1 MDNEKGG
8 LDAAERQRATAA
20 EIARRKVLEAYGKQ
34 ASNFVAAADVN
45 KDGVITHG
53 EAEAVGVR
61 DEDWRKYHTAWQDY
75 YRNYYGKYYNQAAKN
90 YVEKEKLKLD
100 RELAEGEYGSLRKRE
115 KRLDS
120 GSEPGMTKS
129 ESGMTKSE
137 AGLTKEG
144 SGNDKKEPEMT
155 KVGGVKGMREKIR
168 KKASGRAAKERRK
181 KHILPIAIGAAIVFA
196 GLMTQY
202 YRVFIAAAVAY
213 IAPGNGAV
221 NSITEIDPTVTA
233 EVGPEPRLIIPKI
246 NVDVPIVF
254 WIGNDQASQ
263 QAAMAYGVAHF
274 SIPGANAMPGQV
286 GNLVI
291 SGHSSN
297 GVFETG
303 DYKFIFAPLERLADG
318 DVIYVNY
325 QSVRYTYRV
334 VRRQVVD
341 PTDVGALV
349 YAVDRPI
356 LTLITCVP
364 LGTARQRLLMIAEQI
379 SPGTW
384 ESGSGVVLPDEE
396 KPLEMPGNSP
406 TMFEGIWDFLT
417 SA

>member
-1 MDNEKGG
+1 MHMDNEKGG

-34 ASNFVAAADVN
+34 ASNFVAEADVN
-45 KDGVITHG
+45 KDGVITRG
-53 EAEAVGVR
+53 EAEVAGGVR

-90 YVEKEKLKLD
+90 YVQKEKLKLD
-100 RELAEGEYGSLRKRE
+100 RELAEGEYGS
-115 KRLDS
+115 
-120 GSEPGMTKS
+120 EPGNDR
-129 ESGMTKSE
+129 
-137 AGLTKEG
+137 KEP
-144 SGNDKKEPEMT
+144 GNDKKEPEMT
-155 KVGGVKGMREKIR
+155 KIGGVKGLREKIR

-181 KHILPIAIGAAIVFA
+181 KHIIPIAIGAAIVFA

-202 YRVFIAAAVAY
+202 YRVFVAAAVAY

-254 WIGNDQASQ
+254 GTPNDQASQ
-263 QAAMAYGVAHF
+263 QAAMSYGVAHF

-325 QSVRYTYRV
+325 RSVRYTYRV
-334 VRRQVVD
+334 VRRQVVE

-349 YAVDRPI
+349 YAVDKPI

-384 ESGSGVVLPDEE
+384 ESWGGSVSTPGEE
-396 KPLEMPGNSP
+396 KPEEMPGNSP
-406 TMFEGIWDFLT
+406 TVVEGIWNFLT
-417 SA
+417 GS